1 LELDT
6 PLYNQRQLSL
16 SEQEIKFSKRELYFQ
31 LFMRLADNV
40 QTEEMTSEAETKSL
54 EEE

>member
-1 LELDT
+1 LTEPD
-6 PLYNQRQLSL
+6 
-16 SEQEIKFSKRELYFQ
+16 IKFSKRDLYFQ

-40 QTEEMTSEAETKSL
+40 SSAEITSETGTKSI